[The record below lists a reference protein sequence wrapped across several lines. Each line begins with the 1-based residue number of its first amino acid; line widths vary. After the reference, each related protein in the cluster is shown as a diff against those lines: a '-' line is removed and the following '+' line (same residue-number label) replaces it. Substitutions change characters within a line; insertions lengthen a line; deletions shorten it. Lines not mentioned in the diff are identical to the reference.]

1 METGRQ
7 INVETN
13 IFDFSGDL
21 YGQAVTVYFHEFIRP
36 EVKFGSLE
44 ELKDQIRHDVDLW
57 KQG

>member
-1 METGRQ
+1 
-7 INVETN
+7 
-13 IFDFSGDL
+13 
-21 YGQAVTVYFHEFIRP
+21 VYFHEFIRP